1 MKKITLLF
9 LFAFVLSFGAKA
21 QQNTIWS
28 DDFNDEDISDWTLVD
43 ADGDTNNWGE
53 IFQVTD
59 GGTPPAPVTPI
70 SLISRSWQGS
80 ALTPDNWATTS
91 AIDLTTAGGVVTLEY
106 ITQVPAAAWDQEYYS
121 VYVSTTNDIN
131 LIPTD
136 PNTVEL
142 SETLGDA
149 GDTGAPTPKS
159 VDISALSGE
168 PVVYVTFR
176 HHNVTDMDFISID
189 DAVINATVLLSVN
202 EFDLEKMSHF
212 YNKNTKELSLDS
224 ANVAFSSIEVY
235 NILGQQVVNK
245 KLSNKTESISMSS
258 LTDGVYLVK
267 VFIGN
272 TSKTIKVL
280 KQ

>member
-43 ADGDTNNWGE
+43 ADGDGNNWGDL
-53 IFQVTD
+53 FQVTD
-59 GGTPPAPVTPI
+59 GGTPPVPVTPV

-80 ALTPDNWATTS
+80 PLTPDNWATTS

-106 ITQVPAAAWDQEYYS
+106 ITQVPAASWDQEYYS

-159 VDISALSGE
+159 VDISALSGA

-224 ANVAFSSIEVY
+224 ANAAFSSIEVY

>member
-9 LFAFVLSFGAKA
+9 LFAFALTIGVKA
-21 QQNTIWS
+21 QNTMWS
-28 DDFNDEDISDWTLVD
+28 DNFDDEDISDWTLVD
-43 ADGDTNNWGE
+43 ADGDTNNWGD
-53 IFQVTD
+53 IFQISD
-59 GGTPPAPVTPI
+59 GATPPAPVTPV

-80 ALTPDNWATTS
+80 PLTPDNWATTS

-106 ITQVPAAAWDQEYYS
+106 ITQVPAATWDQEYYS

-149 GDTGAPTPKS
+149 NDSGAPTPKS
-159 VDISALSGE
+159 VDISSLSGE

-189 DAVINATVLLSVN
+189 DAIINATTLLSVDQFN
-202 EFDLEKMSHF
+202 LEKMSHF
-212 YNKNTKELSLDS
+212 YNKNTKILSLNSSNAVFS
-224 ANVAFSSIEVY
+224 AIEVY

-245 KLSNKTESISMSS
+245 KLSNSSELINMSG